1 MRKLLAVGMAGVL
14 GVLVAA
20 CGDGGKAAAE
30 EGLSSAQSAL
40 DAVQAEGRQYAPD
53 LVQDIEN
60 SLKAARGTY
69 EGGNFR
75 QALAEVQLLPK
86 KMSALDAAVSAK
98 RGALSKEWNDLSGT
112 LPEIVDSIQARVDVL
127 SKTRRLPSGV
137 TIDTVNKAK
146 ADADAMARNWS
157 DATDAVTKANMA
169 EAVEKGRTVKA
180 QAAAIMQAL
189 GMELPS
195 ALK

>member
-1 MRKLLAVGMAGVL
+1 VV
-14 GVLVAA
+14 VAA
-20 CGDGGKAAAE
+20 CGDAGKAAAE

-40 DAVQAEGRQYAPD
+40 DGVQTEGRQYAPD
-53 LVQDIEN
+53 IVQDIEN

-69 EGGNFR
+69 ESGNFR

-98 RGALSKEWNDLSGT
+98 KAELSKEWNDLNGT

-137 TIDTVNKAK
+137 TIDRVNKAK
-146 ADADAMARNWS
+146 ADADAMARTWT
-157 DATDAVTKANMA
+157 DATDAVTKGNMA

-180 QAAAIMQAL
+180 QAAGIMPAL
-189 GMELPS
+189 GMEIPN